1 MIKKVEVFPD
11 EIESENMSVKIPG
24 SNLLLRLNLERL
36 NQGWINLHR
45 ELKIQKAFFCFS
57 LGIEPPVEQSVLKVC
72 MITKLF
78 LFFCPFGNIQQSNNK
93 RPRAKPCI
101 PLSLNS
107 RGPEIALLMS
117 ECTFPNPGSHWWTL
131 FKICNKSC
139 GKFPLFHLLRRQQ
152 RVH

>member
-1 MIKKVEVFPD
+1 MMKKVEVFAD

-45 ELKIQKAFFCFS
+45 ELKIQKAFLLLIRNWATCRAISCKS
-57 LGIEPPVEQSVLKVC
+57 LYDNKTVSIL
-72 MITKLF
+72 L
-78 LFFCPFGNIQQSNNK
+78 PFDNIQQSNNT
-93 RPRAKPCI
+93 RPREKPCI

-131 FKICNKSC
+131 FKICNKSW
-139 GKFPLFHLLRRQQ
+139 GKFPLFHLLRRKQ
-152 RVH
+152 RMH